1 MDQGTST
8 LSYSPSPFKRYDVTP
23 SSFRVISVIGAGAWG
38 TALAHL
44 LATKG
49 FNIRLW
55 AYEPEVA
62 ENIQVQRENTW
73 YLPEVVLP
81 NSIQAMNSLSDCL
94 HGTDLIVLAVP
105 SHTMADMVTQLRPL
119 LKKPVPIT
127 IATKGIEE
135 DTLQLMSQVVEGHL
149 PDRWHTWL
157 TILSGPSFA
166 AEVCRWKPTTI
177 LLAGRDFNLV
187 NRLQQVFLT
196 PQFRVYVGR
205 DMIGAQL
212 GGALKNVM
220 AIAAGIVDGL
230 ELGANARAA
239 LITRGLAEM
248 IRLGRAMGA
257 DTSTFYGLSGLGDLV
272 LTSTG
277 TLSRNY
283 QVGLQLAKGTDM
295 ATLRSSTR
303 TVAEGITTSRAAMA
317 LATRHS
323 IEMPIVQGVYRVLF
337 EGDNPRHIVSDLM
350 ARTAKSET
358 ENMESGGMP
367 TFASPS
373 HL

>member
-1 MDQGTST
+1 M
-8 LSYSPSPFKRYDVTP
+8 TP
-23 SSFRVISVIGAGAWG
+23 SSFRVLSVIGAGAWG

-55 AYEPEVA
+55 AHEPEVVDIIRRTS
-62 ENIQVQRENTW
+62 ENSW

-81 NSIQAMNSLSDCL
+81 NSIQATSSLPDCVQ
-94 HGTDLIVLAVP
+94 GTDLIVLAVP
-105 SHTMADMVTQLRPL
+105 SHAMATLVKQLRLL
-119 LKKPVPIT
+119 LKEPVPLT

-135 DTLQLMSQVVEGHL
+135 STLQLMSQVAESHL
-149 PDRWHTWL
+149 PENWHPYI

-166 AEVCRWKPTTI
+166 AEVSRWKPTTI

-187 NRLQQVFLT
+187 NGLQQVFMT
-196 PQFRVYVGR
+196 PQFRVYAGR

-230 ELGANARAA
+230 DLGFNARAA

-257 DTSTFYGLSGLGDLV
+257 DIATFYGLSGLGDLV
-272 LTSTG
+272 LTCTG
-277 TLSRNY
+277 ALSRNY
-283 QVGLQLAKGTDM
+283 QVGLQLAQG
-295 ATLRSSTR
+295 ATMTALQANTK
-303 TVAEGITTSRAAMA
+303 TVAEGIPTSRAAMA
-317 LATRHS
+317 LAERHHVD
-323 IEMPIVQGVYRVLF
+323 MPIVRGVFQMLV
-337 EGDNPRHIVSDLM
+337 EGRNPRHIVTDLM
-350 ARTAKSET
+350 SRLAKGETDGLLAAGTA
-358 ENMESGGMP
+358 MYGP
-367 TFASPS
+367 TVRS
-373 HL
+373 

>member
-1 MDQGTST
+1 MTA
-8 LSYSPSPFKRYDVTP
+8 

-49 FNIRLW
+49 LNIRLW
-55 AYEPEVA
+55 AYEPEVVA
-62 ENIQVQRENTW
+62 SIQTQRENSW
-73 YLPEVVLP
+73 YLPDVILP
-81 NSIQAMNSLSDCL
+81 NSIQAMNSLSDCIQS
-94 HGTDLIVLAVP
+94 TDLIVLAVP
-105 SHTMADMVTQLRPL
+105 SHTMAGMMAQLRPI
-119 LKKPVPIT
+119 LKKPLPIT
-127 IATKGIEE
+127 IATKGIEAS
-135 DTLQLMSQVVEGHL
+135 TLQLMSQVVEGHL
-149 PDRWHTWL
+149 REAWHTWL
-157 TILSGPSFA
+157 TVLSGPSFA

-177 LLAGRDFNLV
+177 LLAGQDFNLV

-196 PQFRVYVGR
+196 PQFRVYAGR

-230 ELGANARAA
+230 DLGANARAA

-248 IRLGRAMGA
+248 IRLGRTMGA
-257 DTSTFYGLSGLGDLV
+257 ETSTFYGLSGLGDLV

-277 TLSRNY
+277 KLSRNY
-283 QVGLQLAKGTDM
+283 QVGLQLAKGINR
-295 ATLRSSTR
+295 ATLSASTR

-317 LATRHS
+317 LASQHDV
-323 IEMPIVQGVYRVLF
+323 EMPIVEGVYRVLF

-350 ARTAKSET
+350 SRTAKSE
-358 ENMESGGMP
+358 MEHTGSGGMH
-367 TFASPS
+367 TFTPS
-373 HL
+373 SHS

>member
-1 MDQGTST
+1 MI
-8 LSYSPSPFKRYDVTP
+8 P
-23 SSFRVISVIGAGAWG
+23 SSLRVISVIGAGAWG
-38 TALAHL
+38 TALSHL

-55 AYEPEVA
+55 AYEPEVV
-62 ENIQVQRENTW
+62 ESIQTQRENTW
-73 YLPEVVLP
+73 YLPDVVLP
-81 NSIQAMNSLSDCL
+81 NSIQAMSSLSDCL

-105 SHTMADMVTQLRPL
+105 SHAMAGMVTQIRPL
-119 LKKPVPIT
+119 LKTPLPIT

-135 DTLQLMSQVVEGHL
+135 GTLQLMSQVVEGHL
-149 PDRWHTWL
+149 PEEWHTWL
-157 TILSGPSFA
+157 TVLSGPSFA

-187 NRLQQVFLT
+187 NQLQDVFLT
-196 PQFRVYVGR
+196 PQFRVYAGR
-205 DMIGAQL
+205 DVIGAQL

-220 AIAAGIVDGL
+220 AIAAGIVDGS
-230 ELGANARAA
+230 ELGSNARAA
-239 LITRGLAEM
+239 LSTRGLAEM

-303 TVAEGITTSRAAMA
+303 TVAEGITTSGAA
-317 LATRHS
+317 LALAKQHQVD
-323 IEMPIVQGVYRVLF
+323 MPIVQGVFQVVF
-337 EGDNPRHIVSDLM
+337 EGQNPRHIVSDLM
-350 ARTAKSET
+350 SRTAKGEMDSL
-358 ENMESGGMP
+358 
-367 TFASPS
+367 FSPS
-373 HL
+373 LPAFKSTGH

>member
-1 MDQGTST
+1 MI
-8 LSYSPSPFKRYDVTP
+8 P
-23 SSFRVISVIGAGAWG
+23 SSLRVISVIGAGAWG
-38 TALAHL
+38 TALSHL

-55 AYEPEVA
+55 AYEPEVV
-62 ENIQVQRENTW
+62 ESIQTQRENTW
-73 YLPEVVLP
+73 YLPDVVLP
-81 NSIQAMNSLSDCL
+81 NSIQAMSSLSDCL

-105 SHTMADMVTQLRPL
+105 SHAMAGMVTQIRPL
-119 LKKPVPIT
+119 LKTPLPIT

-135 DTLQLMSQVVEGHL
+135 GTLQLMSQVVEGHL
-149 PDRWHTWL
+149 PEEWHTWL
-157 TILSGPSFA
+157 TVLSGPSFA

-187 NRLQQVFLT
+187 NRLQDVFLT
-196 PQFRVYVGR
+196 PQFRVYAGR
-205 DMIGAQL
+205 DVIGAQL

-230 ELGANARAA
+230 ELGSNARAA

-257 DTSTFYGLSGLGDLV
+257 DISTFYGLSGLGDLV

-283 QVGLQLAKGTDM
+283 QVGLQLAKGTDI

-317 LATRHS
+317 LATQHS
-323 IEMPIVQGVYRVLF
+323 VDMPIVQGVYRVLF
-337 EGDNPRHIVSDLM
+337 EGNNPRHIVSDLM
-350 ARTAKSET
+350 SRTAKSET
-358 ENMESGGMP
+358 ERMGSGGMH
-367 TFASPS
+367 TFTPS
-373 HL
+373 SYS

>member
-1 MDQGTST
+1 M
-8 LSYSPSPFKRYDVTP
+8 TP
-23 SSFRVISVIGAGAWG
+23 SSFRVLSVIGAGAWG

-55 AYEPEVA
+55 AHEPEVVDMIRRTS
-62 ENIQVQRENTW
+62 ENSW

-81 NSIQAMNSLSDCL
+81 NSIQATSSLPDCVQ
-94 HGTDLIVLAVP
+94 GTDLIVLAVP
-105 SHTMADMVTQLRPL
+105 SHAMATLVKQLRLL
-119 LKKPVPIT
+119 LKEPVPVT

-135 DTLQLMSQVVEGHL
+135 STLQLMSQVAESHL
-149 PDRWHTWL
+149 PENWHPYI

-166 AEVCRWKPTTI
+166 AEVSRWKPTTI

-187 NRLQQVFLT
+187 NGLQQVFIT
-196 PQFRVYVGR
+196 PQFRVYAGR

-230 ELGANARAA
+230 DLGFNARAA

-257 DTSTFYGLSGLGDLV
+257 DIATFYGLSGLGDLV
-272 LTSTG
+272 LTCTG
-277 TLSRNY
+277 ALSRNY
-283 QVGLQLAKGTDM
+283 QVGLQLAQG
-295 ATLRSSTR
+295 ATMTALQANTK
-303 TVAEGITTSRAAMA
+303 TVAEGIPTSRAAMA
-317 LATRHS
+317 LAERHHVD
-323 IEMPIVQGVYRVLF
+323 MPIVRGVFQMLV
-337 EGDNPRHIVSDLM
+337 EGRNPRHIVTDLM
-350 ARTAKSET
+350 SRLAKGETDGLLAVGTA
-358 ENMESGGMP
+358 MYGP
-367 TFASPS
+367 TVRS
-373 HL
+373 